1 MYTQPFKTVIYIS
14 MQCSWLIQYTQV
26 MNITDCLATWIV
38 NLSSILGDICEGQI
52 LSGCNMNKMQNK
64 KNVYFFI
71 SCINV
76 KIIAVEKRNASIN
89 IKPSMKWNWLYSTFQ
104 SLHYMQNNEE
114 VSRLVHWLNYSVQS
128 HIVIIHE
135 KLPPKNVEIMHI
147 HKTPQMNGPHVN
159 KMFKS
164 IIHYTIFIFQS
175 KNFNCYMMRADASEP
190 VEDFMT
196 ITDNS
201 KHEGWPPYVLQQKY
215 INTSN
220 SVK

>member
-26 MNITDCLATWIV
+26 MNITDWLETWIV
-38 NLSSILGDICEGQI
+38 NLSSILEDICEGQI

-64 KNVYFFI
+64 KNVYFFS

-114 VSRLVHWLNYSVQS
+114 VSRLVHWFNYSVQS

-147 HKTPQMNGPHVN
+147 HKTPQMNGPHVH

-164 IIHYTIFIFQS
+164 IIGPLHHFHIS
-175 KNFNCYMMRADASEP
+175 K
-190 VEDFMT
+190 
-196 ITDNS
+196 
-201 KHEGWPPYVLQQKY
+201 
-215 INTSN
+215 
-220 SVK
+220 